1 MRGLKVSSG
10 EARVPGS
17 LPLWEQLG
25 LDLGDLYTL
34 WCCSAREIFT
44 QQYAV
49 HCLSSLAAFLSSA
62 ARRPSRK
69 GLRNDKDKP
78 LPPLLARV
86 GGNIEVSS
94 TRVGVCILAASV
106 WLLLYLVCLL
116 HSRSWVSMPASAKPS
131 SMLSCAMEC
140 RLRMPSPLSGL
151 FGTFVASQRKSSSE
165 FALGRD
171 GRLAISSPS
180 GEE

>member
-1 MRGLKVSSG
+1 M
-10 EARVPGS
+10 
-17 LPLWEQLG
+17 WEQLG

-34 WCCSAREIFT
+34 WCCFAREIFT

-49 HCLSSLAAFLSSA
+49 RCLSSLAAFLSSA

-94 TRVGVCILAASV
+94 TRVGVYILHASV
-106 WLLLYLVCLL
+106 WHLPYL
-116 HSRSWVSMPASAKPS
+116 
-131 SMLSCAMEC
+131 
-140 RLRMPSPLSGL
+140 
-151 FGTFVASQRKSSSE
+151 
-165 FALGRD
+165 
-171 GRLAISSPS
+171 SSPQF
-180 GEE
+180 

>member
-1 MRGLKVSSG
+1 MKPEFLGHFL
-10 EARVPGS
+10 RV
-17 LPLWEQLG
+17 WKQLG

-86 GGNIEVSS
+86 GGNIEVNS
-94 TRVGVCILAASV
+94 TRVGSSILAASV
-106 WLLLYLVCLL
+106 WLLLYLSAFSILGLGFQCPPAESLPQCYHALWNATSGCLHHSVACSGPPWQVRERVQVSL
-116 HSRSWVSMPASAKPS
+116 H
-131 SMLSCAMEC
+131 
-140 RLRMPSPLSGL
+140 
-151 FGTFVASQRKSSSE
+151 
-165 FALGRD
+165 
-171 GRLAISSPS
+171 
-180 GEE
+180 